1 MTIIRK
7 SSENMKAI
15 KSQKYGISPDEV
27 EEKSLS
33 SQRFRVL
40 FNFKRIERSRAVSD
54 RLDRYDRKEYTA
66 KRTKLRSDVQIGKKS
81 PCFGEDQKKI
91 CIWKILQA
99 NSTKHTIFQQK
110 SNLCNKKKTNNRQKG
125 LLLIEK

>member
-40 FNFKRIERSRAVSD
+40 FNFERIDRSQTVSD
-54 RLDRYDRKEYTA
+54 KLDRCE
-66 KRTKLRSDVQIGKKS
+66 
-81 PCFGEDQKKI
+81 
-91 CIWKILQA
+91 
-99 NSTKHTIFQQK
+99 
-110 SNLCNKKKTNNRQKG
+110 KKKVCSKK
-125 LLLIEK
+125 EKIKE